1 MYSFKKFY
9 PLKSHLKYAVFKETI
24 LIEMQVC
31 ITKKVDTLF
40 DVIVNCNDHL

>member
-24 LIEMQVC
+24 LIEMHYGLQ
-31 ITKKVDTLF
+31 KVDTLF